1 MTKLTI
7 NLTKEDLKEILN
19 EYEISKAFVE
29 DIAERN
35 PDFWAEKIGDNL
47 PSCLKEADLKD
58 LITSIV
64 EQRLDF
70 IDVDSF
76 VEDKVKEIVDSE
88 VRKVISE
95 KVRSAI
101 SKLVLKEIEE

>member
-1 MTKLTI
+1 MSKLTI

-19 EYEISKAFVE
+19 GYEIGQAIVE

-47 PSCLKEADLKD
+47 PSCLKEADLKN

-64 EQRLDF
+64 EQRIDF
-70 IDVDSF
+70 IDMDNLIEEKVNKI
-76 VEDKVKEIVDSE
+76 VESE
-88 VRKVISE
+88 VRKAISE
-95 KVRSAI
+95 KVRSII
-101 SKLVLKEIEE
+101 SKLVLTEV

>member
-19 EYEISKAFVE
+19 GYEIGQVLVE

-47 PSCLKEADLKD
+47 PSCLKEADLKE

-76 VEDKVKEIVDSE
+76 VEGKVKEIVESE

-101 SKLVLKEIEE
+101 SKLVLKEVEE

>member
-1 MTKLTI
+1 MSKLTI

-19 EYEISKAFVE
+19 GYEIGQAIVE

-47 PSCLKEADLKD
+47 PSCLKEADLKN

-64 EQRLDF
+64 EQRIDS
-70 IDVDSF
+70 IDVDNLIEEKVNKI
-76 VEDKVKEIVDSE
+76 VESE

-95 KVRSAI
+95 KVRGII
-101 SKLVLKEIEE
+101 SKLVLTEV

>member
-1 MTKLTI
+1 MSKLTI

-19 EYEISKAFVE
+19 GYEIGQAIVE

-47 PSCLKEADLKD
+47 PSCLKEANLKN

-64 EQRLDF
+64 EQRIDF
-70 IDVDSF
+70 IDIDSLIEEKVNKI
-76 VEDKVKEIVDSE
+76 VESE
-88 VRKVISE
+88 VRKAISE
-95 KVRSAI
+95 KVRSII
-101 SKLVLKEIEE
+101 SKLVLTEV

>member
-19 EYEISKAFVE
+19 GYEIGQVLVE
-29 DIAERN
+29 DITERN

-47 PSCLKEADLKD
+47 PSCLKEADLKE

-76 VEDKVKEIVDSE
+76 VEGKVKEIVESE

-101 SKLVLKEIEE
+101 SKLVLKEIDE